1 MKLIDKF
8 IDNAKKLNV
17 CIDSIVVE
25 QNGTVEER
33 VVNKIDL
40 HQLRSCG
47 KILIAMAYGIAINDR
62 MKCKVGGGYLSLET
76 KVYPTFSKLVD
87 KIPTQV
93 KEWTIKTLL
102 THSTGYEKMMFNAG
116 QVKTL
121 DKFKLLDILFETP
134 IKYPTNTHF
143 TYNNVEPYL
152 LSVFFKENFGIDISD
167 FINEKIL
174 KPIGV
179 KSYVWSKYG
188 NYCAAATGSF
198 FNYKDFH
205 KIGKLLLDFG
215 KYEDRQVIP
224 ENWIKEMVKVQIHCP
239 DYYKPE
245 RLFPK
250 LDAGYFTWISRD
262 GIVFRDGSEG
272 QYIICDYSNDRLITI
287 MSTQKEMD
295 LVTECLRGLI

>member
-47 KILIAMAYGIAINDR
+47 KVLIAMAYGIAINDR
-62 MKCKVGGGYLSLET
+62 MKCKVGGDLSLET

-93 KEWTIKTLL
+93 KEWTIKTLF
-102 THSTGYEKMMFNAG
+102 THSTGYGEMLLKASQIEN
-116 QVKTL
+116 V
-121 DKFKLLDILFETP
+121 DKFKLLEVLFETP
-134 IKYPTNTHF
+134 LKYPTDTRF

-152 LSVFFKENFGIDISD
+152 LSVYFKENFSIDISD
-167 FINEKIL
+167 FINQKIL
-174 KPIGV
+174 KPLGIE
-179 KSYVWSKYG
+179 KFVWSKYG
-188 NYCAAATGSF
+188 NYCAAATGLF
-198 FNYKDFH
+198 LNYKDFH
-205 KIGKLLLDFG
+205 KIGKLLLNYG
-215 KYEDRQVIP
+215 KYEGKQVVP
-224 ENWIKEMVKVQIHCP
+224 ENWIKEMVKGQIHCP

-245 RLFPK
+245 RLLSK

-262 GIVFRDGSEG
+262 GIVFRDGANG
-272 QYIICDYSNDRLITI
+272 QYIICDYPNNRLITI
-287 MSTQKEMD
+287 MSTQKDMN
-295 LVTECLRGLI
+295 LVIECLRELI